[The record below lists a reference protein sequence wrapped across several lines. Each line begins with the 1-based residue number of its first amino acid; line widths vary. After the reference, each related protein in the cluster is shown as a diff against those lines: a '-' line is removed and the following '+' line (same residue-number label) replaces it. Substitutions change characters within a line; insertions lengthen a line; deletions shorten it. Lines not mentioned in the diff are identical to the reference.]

1 MFENEVK
8 LPAVALFMKMI
19 SPGPAVKFCT
29 IPELLVMPLPLIVTV
44 GAWLMSVNGLAP
56 VLNTIPFTSVSAE
69 KNTFFVPENANVAV
83 SAAPF
88 GIVAGVQFAAVFHV
102 PEPGFA
108 FQVALP
114 AKLRF
119 AVKSRSVRMAAA
131 EGRKVHGPERGP

>member
-1 MFENEVK
+1 
-8 LPAVALFMKMI
+8 
-19 SPGPAVKFCT
+19 
-29 IPELLVMPLPLIVTV
+29 
-44 GAWLMSVNGLAP
+44 MSVNGLAP
-56 VLNTIPFTSVSAE
+56 ALNTIPFTSVSAE

-114 AKLRF
+114 AKAATGLKMSVKPKMAIASESESLTRGTEVGLEVSNGGVIPPRLVEELFIDCIVLVRF
-119 AVKSRSVRMAAA
+119 EVELFVADEMNQNGEVT
-131 EGRKVHGPERGP
+131 